1 VSQRT
6 HPRFT
11 AGRWPTPVGRSI
23 FGPMTVT
30 PAPPS
35 PAAST
40 DAPAGAPPAA
50 PPGEPPAHTANETLT
65 RRDLI
70 LRWGAVLATLAII
83 LAVPVPDGIAPKSW
97 HLLAIFL
104 GTIVGSIVRP
114 VPAGAI
120 VFLGVAAVAFTG
132 TLTPTQAL
140 GGYADPIVWL
150 VLCAFFI
157 SRGVVKTGLGR
168 RIALVFIRAIGHR
181 SIGLAY
187 ALVATDTLLASLVPS
202 NGARAGGVVFPVAKS
217 LAEAYDSTPG
227 PTRRRLGAY
236 LMTTVYQCD
245 VIACAMFLTGQA
257 SNVLI
262 AKFAK
267 DVAGVDLSYARWFVG
282 GIVPGLL
289 CLLLVPLVLFKIFP
303 PDVRRTPGAAAFA
316 ATELGRLGRMSR
328 GERIMLIVFALIAGL
343 WMSTSWHQIN
353 YAVIALGGIC
363 ALLLTNVLT
372 WEDVVSE
379 RSAWDVYIWY
389 GGLVQMAAALGETGI
404 TKRFAEAAAGVTGGW
419 MWGAALAVLLLIYF
433 YAHYGFASITA
444 HATAMYTPFLVVTIA
459 AGAPPML
466 AALSLAYFSNLD
478 ASLTHYGTTPAPIYF
493 GSRYVTQREWWK
505 YGFIVSLVTIAIWS
519 TIGVGWWKLLG
530 WW

>member
-1 VSQRT
+1 
-6 HPRFT
+6 
-11 AGRWPTPVGRSI
+11 
-23 FGPMTVT
+23 MTVT
-30 PAPPS
+30 PAPPPSGPSLAS
-35 PAAST
+35 PDGGSSSV
-40 DAPAGAPPAA
+40 PPD
-50 PPGEPPAHTANETLT
+50 GPPAHTANETLT

-70 LRWGAVLATLAII
+70 LRWGAVIATVAII
-83 LAVPVPDGIAPKSW
+83 LAAPVPAGITVKSW
-97 HLLAIFL
+97 RLLAIFL

-132 TLTPTQAL
+132 TLTPAQAL

-168 RIALVFIRAIGHR
+168 RIAFIFIRAIGHR

-187 ALVATDTLLASLVPS
+187 ALIATDTLLASLVPS

-267 DVAGVDLSYARWFVG
+267 DVAGVEISYARWFIG

-289 CLLLVPLVLFKIFP
+289 SLLLVPLLIYRLFP

-316 ATELGRLGRMSR
+316 AQELTQLGRMTR

-343 WMSTSWHQIN
+343 WMTTSWHQIN
-353 YAVIALGGIC
+353 YAVIALGGVC

-372 WEDVVSE
+372 WDEVVSE

-404 TKRFAEAAAGVTGGW
+404 TKRFAETAAGVTSGW
-419 MWGAALAVLLLIYF
+419 AWGAALAVLLLVYF

-459 AGAPPML
+459 AGAPPAL

-478 ASLTHYGTTPAPIYF
+478 ASLTHFGTTPAPIYF

-505 YGFIVSLVTIAIWS
+505 YGFIVSLATIAIWS
-519 TIGVGWWKLLG
+519 TVGVAWWKLLG